1 MIGSNRGL
9 EVLALAEPC
18 DMRKSYDSLSAVVR
32 KELGRNPNS
41 GTLYLFCNKRRTR
54 AKVLMFDGT
63 GLCIYMKR
71 LEKGRFAPL
80 WGVGAQLEPGATAP
94 RSRFGITSPLAPISV
109 CRDRASG

>member
-9 EVLALAEPC
+9 KVLALAEPC

-32 KELGRNPNS
+32 KELGRNPMS

-63 GLCIYMKR
+63 GALH
-71 LEKGRFAPL
+71 LHE
-80 WGVGAQLEPGATAP
+80 AP
-94 RSRFGITSPLAPISV
+94 RERSVRTALA
-109 CRDRASG
+109 

>member
-1 MIGSNRGL
+1 M
-9 EVLALAEPC
+9 
-18 DMRKSYDSLSAVVR
+18 
-32 KELGRNPNS
+32 S

-80 WGVGAQLEPGATAP
+80 WRDSIKKELPLTWTELQLFLEGNELVGRFRYSPEKISEKDLYVAP
-94 RSRFGITSPLAPISV
+94 PA
-109 CRDRASG
+109 